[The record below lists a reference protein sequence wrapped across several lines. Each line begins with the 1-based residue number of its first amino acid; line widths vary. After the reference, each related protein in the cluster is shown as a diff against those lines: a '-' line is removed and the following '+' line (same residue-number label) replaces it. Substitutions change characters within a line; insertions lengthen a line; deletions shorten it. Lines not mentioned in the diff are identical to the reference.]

1 MHTVNIRVTHR
12 RADVETLETFA
23 FPDVEKALREIHSLP
38 HVEECVIVQTC
49 NRVEIFA
56 ASENVKAARHH
67 IVDYIME
74 DVLSRMRRRRGI
86 SEQEC
91 VPPEVLANQI
101 IKFSSKLHDVME
113 VEYHTPALRHLLRLA
128 SGVESMIVG
137 EDQILGQVREA
148 YNLAVRAGTVGQF
161 FEKIF
166 TKALH
171 VGKLVRSTTGINK
184 GAVSIGSA
192 AVELAEEVLG
202 SLKGRVVLLIG
213 AGEMGKLVS
222 KALAGYEPGEILV
235 ANRTESR
242 AVRLAE
248 ELGGRAVRFEDIPQ
262 VLPRSDLVI
271 TATGSAEPIITR
283 KMLEGKSGEMVI
295 IDVAIPRNV
304 SQDVSSLPGVRL
316 LNIDDLREVAERNRK
331 AREREIERVEEII
344 ERELGLLIRHL
355 YRIDVED
362 IVSGLFREAERVR
375 RREVERALRMLG
387 NGVDERK
394 RRVIEDLSR
403 VLVKRITSPIAENLR
418 RAAEMGDQEAVRVAE
433 KLLGRGG
440 EDVPEGEAEK
450 AQEN

>member
-1 MHTVNIRVTHR
+1 MHTVNIRVTHK

-23 FPDVEKALREIHSLP
+23 FPDVEKALRDIHSLP
-38 HVEECVIVQTC
+38 HVEECVIIQTC

-56 ASENVKAARHH
+56 ASEDVRAARHH

-113 VEYHTPALRHLLRLA
+113 VDYHTDALRHLLRLA

-137 EDQILGQVREA
+137 EDQILGQVRDA
-148 YNLAVRAGTVGQF
+148 YNLARRAGTVGQF
-161 FEKIF
+161 FDKIF
-166 TKALH
+166 TKAIH

-192 AVELAEEVLG
+192 AVELAEQVLG
-202 SLKGRVVLLIG
+202 TLRGRRVLLIG

-222 KALAGYEPGEILV
+222 KALWSYQPAEILV
-235 ANRTESR
+235 ANRTWSKAE
-242 AVRLAE
+242 RLAA
-248 ELGGRAVRFEDIPQ
+248 ELGGRAVRFSDIPQ
-262 VLPRSDLVI
+262 VIPQSDLVI
-271 TATGSAEPIITR
+271 TATSSDKPIITKEVLGDGSR
-283 KMLEGKSGEMVI
+283 SMVI

-304 SQDVSSLPGVRL
+304 SQDVASLPGVRL
-316 LNIDDLREVAERNRK
+316 FNIDDLREVAERNKK

-344 ERELGLLIRHL
+344 DRELGMLIRHL
-355 YRIDVED
+355 YRIDVEG
-362 IVSGLFREAERVR
+362 IVRELFREAESVR
-375 RREVERALRMLG
+375 RREMERALRMLG
-387 NGVDERK
+387 NGVSERE
-394 RRVIEDLSR
+394 RRIIEDLSR

-433 KLLGRGG
+433 KLLRC
-440 EDVPEGEAEK
+440 EDVSEGEAEK
-450 AQEN
+450 AEEN

>member
-1 MHTVNIRVTHR
+1 MHTVNIRVTHK

-23 FPDVEKALREIHSLP
+23 FPDVEKALRDIHSLP
-38 HVEECVIVQTC
+38 HVEECVIIQTC

-56 ASENVKAARHH
+56 ASEDVRAARHH

-113 VEYHTPALRHLLRLA
+113 VDYHTDALRHLLRLA

-137 EDQILGQVREA
+137 EDQILGQVRDA
-148 YNLAVRAGTVGQF
+148 YNLARRAGTVGEF
-161 FEKIF
+161 FDKIF
-166 TKALH
+166 TKAIH

-192 AVELAEEVLG
+192 AVELAEQVLG
-202 SLKGRVVLLIG
+202 TLRGRRVLLIG

-222 KALAGYEPGEILV
+222 KALWSYQPAEILV
-235 ANRTESR
+235 ANRTWSKAE
-242 AVRLAE
+242 RLAA
-248 ELGGRAVRFEDIPQ
+248 ELGGRAVRFSDIPE
-262 VLPRSDLVI
+262 VIPHSDLVI
-271 TATGSAEPIITR
+271 TATSSDKPIITKEVLGDGSR
-283 KMLEGKSGEMVI
+283 SMVI

-304 SQDVSSLPGVRL
+304 SQDVASLPGVRL
-316 LNIDDLREVAERNRK
+316 FNIDDLREVAERNKK

-344 ERELGLLIRHL
+344 DRELGMLIRHL
-355 YRIDVED
+355 YRIDVEG
-362 IVSGLFREAERVR
+362 IVRELFREAESVR
-375 RREVERALRMLG
+375 RREMERALRMLG
-387 NGVDERK
+387 NGVSERE
-394 RRVIEDLSR
+394 RRIIEDLSR

-433 KLLGRGG
+433 KLLRC
-440 EDVPEGEAEK
+440 EDVSEGEAEK
-450 AQEN
+450 AEEN

>member
-1 MHTVNIRVTHR
+1 MHTVNIRVTHK

-23 FPDVEKALREIHSLP
+23 FPDVEKALRDIHSLP
-38 HVEECVIVQTC
+38 HVEECVIIQTC

-56 ASENVKAARHH
+56 ASEDVRAARHH

-113 VEYHTPALRHLLRLA
+113 VDYHTDALRHLLRLA

-137 EDQILGQVREA
+137 EDQILGQVRDA
-148 YNLAVRAGTVGQF
+148 YNLARRAGTVGQF
-161 FEKIF
+161 FDKIF
-166 TKALH
+166 TKAIH

-192 AVELAEEVLG
+192 AVELAEQVLG
-202 SLKGRVVLLIG
+202 TLRGRRVLLIG

-222 KALAGYEPGEILV
+222 KALWSYQPAEILV
-235 ANRTESR
+235 ANRTWSKAE
-242 AVRLAE
+242 RLAA
-248 ELGGRAVRFEDIPQ
+248 ELGGRAVRFSDIPEVIPQ
-262 VLPRSDLVI
+262 SDLVI
-271 TATGSAEPIITR
+271 TATSSDKPIITKEVLGDGSR
-283 KMLEGKSGEMVI
+283 SMVI

-304 SQDVSSLPGVRL
+304 SQDVASLPGVRL
-316 LNIDDLREVAERNRK
+316 FNIDDLREVAERNKK

-344 ERELGLLIRHL
+344 DRELGMLIRHL
-355 YRIDVED
+355 YRIDVEG
-362 IVSGLFREAERVR
+362 IVRELFREAESVR
-375 RREVERALRMLG
+375 RREMERALRMLG
-387 NGVDERK
+387 NGVSERE
-394 RRVIEDLSR
+394 RRIIEDLSR

-433 KLLGRGG
+433 KLLRC
-440 EDVPEGEAEK
+440 EDVSEGEAEK
-450 AQEN
+450 AEEN

>member
-1 MHTVNIRVTHR
+1 MHTVNIRVTHK

-23 FPDVEKALREIHSLP
+23 FPDVEKALRDIHSLP
-38 HVEECVIVQTC
+38 HVEECVIIQTC

-56 ASENVKAARHH
+56 ASEDVRAARHH

-113 VEYHTPALRHLLRLA
+113 VDYHTDALRHLLRLA

-137 EDQILGQVREA
+137 EDQILGQVRDA
-148 YNLAVRAGTVGQF
+148 YNLARRAGTVGQF
-161 FEKIF
+161 FDKIF
-166 TKALH
+166 TKAIH

-192 AVELAEEVLG
+192 AVELAEQVLG
-202 SLKGRVVLLIG
+202 TLRGRRVLLIG

-222 KALAGYEPGEILV
+222 KALWSYQPAEILV
-235 ANRTESR
+235 ANRTWSKAE
-242 AVRLAE
+242 RLAA
-248 ELGGRAVRFEDIPQ
+248 ELGGRAVRFSDIPR
-262 VLPRSDLVI
+262 VIPNSDLVI
-271 TATGSAEPIITR
+271 TATSSDKPIITKEVLGDGSR
-283 KMLEGKSGEMVI
+283 SMVI

-304 SQDVSSLPGVRL
+304 SQDVASLPGVRL
-316 LNIDDLREVAERNRK
+316 FNIDDLREVAERNKK

-344 ERELGLLIRHL
+344 DRELGMLIRHL
-355 YRIDVED
+355 YRIDVEG
-362 IVSGLFREAERVR
+362 IVRELFREAESVR
-375 RREVERALRMLG
+375 RREMERALRMLG
-387 NGVDERK
+387 NGVSERE
-394 RRVIEDLSR
+394 RRIIEDLSR

-433 KLLGRGG
+433 KLLRC
-440 EDVPEGEAEK
+440 EDVSEGEAEK
-450 AQEN
+450 AEEN